1 LIKHQTPIIPLV
13 DKVGYGLG
21 NLGVGIAMQ
30 VIGAYFVFFATAIL
44 GIPGSLAGLA
54 VGISVFWDA
63 VTDPL
68 MGYLSDQTRTRR
80 LGRRHP
86 YLIAGSLGIAATVY
100 LIWIIQPEW
109 QTEAKFA
116 LMFIILIVFK
126 SAMTVY
132 ITPYTALGAE
142 LSTDYNERTQI
153 QGIKT
158 IFFLSGLALVSVAG
172 MYFFFQPTPD
182 FPVGQLNPRSYR
194 NIGLA
199 AAVLTVASAGVCFGL
214 TAKYIPRLMR
224 SMPAAADSRPRHAL
238 LKSIQDTVKNRP
250 FRATAFSYLFN
261 NLASALL
268 SSIGLHVFTYTFH
281 LSSQQIAL
289 VVGLQFFISIVSQ
302 PMWAAVSRRMDKKPA
317 LHLGLAFASAGSLV
331 FILLVLFRH
340 QLQANPYAFIP
351 FSLLTGVGTGA
362 LFTLPLSMV
371 ADTIDFDELRSG
383 QRAEG
388 LYYGSLTLYYKAS
401 QAIAIFLIG
410 ILLDLIRF
418 DASLPV
424 QTDVTTLSLG
434 LVLAIGS
441 LLSFGLSYLS
451 LRSYD
456 LDEGKVQA
464 IQAKIGV
471 KRA

>member
-1 LIKHQTPIIPLV
+1 
-13 DKVGYGLG
+13 
-21 NLGVGIAMQ
+21 
-30 VIGAYFVFFATAIL
+30 
-44 GIPGSLAGLA
+44 
-54 VGISVFWDA
+54 
-63 VTDPL
+63 
-68 MGYLSDQTRTRR
+68 
-80 LGRRHP
+80 
-86 YLIAGSLGIAATVY
+86 
-100 LIWIIQPEW
+100 
-109 QTEAKFA
+109 
-116 LMFIILIVFK
+116 
-126 SAMTVY
+126 
-132 ITPYTALGAE
+132 
-142 LSTDYNERTQI
+142 NERTQI

-158 IFFLSGLALVSVAG
+158 IFFLLGLALVSVAG
-172 MYFFFQPTPD
+172 MYFFFQPTAEY
-182 FPVGQLNPRSYR
+182 PVGQLNPQSYR

-199 AAVLTVASAGVCFGL
+199 AAILTVASAGVCFGL
-214 TAKYIPRLMR
+214 TAKYIPHLTRG
-224 SMPAAADSRPRHAL
+224 MPAAAGNIPKQAL
-238 LKSIQDTVKNRP
+238 LTSIRDTVKNRP

-261 NLASALL
+261 NLASAIL

-289 VVGLQFFISIVSQ
+289 VLGFQFLVSILSQ
-302 PMWAAVSRRMDKKPA
+302 PLWAMVSRRMDKKPA
-317 LHLGLAFASAGSLV
+317 LHLGLAFASMGSFV

-351 FSLLTGVGTGA
+351 FSLLTGLGTGA

-441 LLSFGLSYLS
+441 LLSFALSFLS
-451 LRSYD
+451 LRGYD
-456 LDEGKVQA
+456 LDERKVQA
-464 IQAKIGV
+464 IQARIGEM
-471 KRA
+471 KPGSPDSSRRDS